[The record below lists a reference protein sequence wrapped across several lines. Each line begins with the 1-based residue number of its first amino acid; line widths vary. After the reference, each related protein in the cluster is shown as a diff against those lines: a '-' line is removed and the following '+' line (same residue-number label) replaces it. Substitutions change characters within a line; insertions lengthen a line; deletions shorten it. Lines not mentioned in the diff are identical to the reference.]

1 MPGAKQPLTSASAHR
16 EEDEGVLRSL
26 YHGRNGGIASRG
38 RFLSSHYVLL
48 SQVDRKGMAVLELWK
63 RAENSFISKT

>member
-1 MPGAKQPLTSASAHR
+1 MPGVKQPLTSAYAHR
-16 EEDEGVLRSL
+16 EEDEGVLRS
-26 YHGRNGGIASRG
+26 HGRSVGIASRG

-63 RAENSFISKT
+63 RADNSFISKT